1 MKTEN
6 ETPLERADMFEATTN
21 ARTRDA
27 IRNTHAKRGAVLRG
41 LFRRK

>member
-1 MKTEN
+1 MY
-6 ETPLERADMFEATTN
+6 EATTN

-27 IRNTHAKRGAVLRG
+27 IRAAHAERGAVLRG